1 MRKKSIIIIIFSMIF
16 SISFFAG
23 CRKVNNEL
31 QNEASDGQQIF
42 LRLADNQNED
52 YVTVRADIEFARIV
66 EEKSKGRIK
75 IDIYAGGQLG
85 DEKSVIDQVQFGAVD
100 LMRVSVS
107 TLSDFNKEIGILIL
121 PYIYRDREHMF
132 KVLDGPIGDKIIAGL
147 EDYKLTGLCWFDAGS
162 RNFYNTKKD
171 ITTPEDLKGLKIRV
185 QENKLM
191 TDMVRTLGASPTPM
205 AYSEVYSG
213 LRTGVI
219 DGAENNLLS
228 YLSTNHYE
236 VAKYITLDELTR
248 IPEMIVASKIN
259 INKLSVEDQ
268 KIIKE
273 AAQEA
278 SKYQRQEWLKEEE
291 EAKKKVVSKGAIIT
305 KLETNAMF
313 KEKVKALYE
322 NYGKDYKELI
332 QSIIDTK

>member
-16 SISFFAG
+16 SISLFAG

-305 KLETNAMF
+305 KLETNTMF